1 MALFEDLT
9 LGQYR
14 AGNSWLHR
22 CDPRLKLLCLPLF
35 IVLVFSS
42 TSFLLL
48 LAPGGVILLL
58 VAISGVELRFW
69 WRGIWMLRW
78 LLLFSLTLHLF
89 FSPGRTLF
97 GTSWLSYD
105 GLLHGLLVDTQVVL
119 VVLCSLL
126 VTLTTLPRLLAAAFS
141 RLIRPLDRLHFP
153 VDETAALLMM
163 MFHFFPL
170 LCSETRLA
178 INELRTND
186 TSLRHG
192 SLIARIE
199 LLRQLIPPLV
209 FRLIEQADRLA
220 IGLVT
225 HDPSIEELVQLPAIP
240 PLKGEQVLLVSATG
254 VVLSLVYWALS

>member
-1 MALFEDLT
+1 M
-9 LGQYR
+9 
-14 AGNSWLHR
+14 
-22 CDPRLKLLCLPLF
+22 KLLCLPLL

-48 LAPGGVILLL
+48 VAPAGVILLL

-69 WRGIWMLRW
+69 WRGIWVLRW
-78 LLLFSLTLHLF
+78 LLLFSLALHLL

-105 GLLHGLLVDTQVVL
+105 GLLHGLLVDTQVML

-126 VTLTTLPRLLAAAFS
+126 VTLTTLPRQLAAAFS
-141 RLIRPLDRLHFP
+141 RLLRPLERLRFP

-178 INELRTND
+178 INELRTSD
-186 TSLRHG
+186 TSFRYG
-192 SLIARIE
+192 SLVACIE

-220 IGLVT
+220 IGLAT
-225 HDPSIEELVQLPAIP
+225 HDPSIEALVQLPAIP
-240 PLKGEQVLLVSATG
+240 PLKGGQVLLTSTAGG
-254 VVLSLVYWALS
+254 VLCLVYWALS